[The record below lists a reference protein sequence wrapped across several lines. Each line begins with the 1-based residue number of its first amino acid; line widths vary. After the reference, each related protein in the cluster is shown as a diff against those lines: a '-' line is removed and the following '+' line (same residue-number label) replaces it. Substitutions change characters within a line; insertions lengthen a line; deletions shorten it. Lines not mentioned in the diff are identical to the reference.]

1 MSPSHVLYQTAHENA
16 DEAAHEHATIWT
28 ESRDCEDDFLRQDVE
43 GQGKAKEQRG
53 DRSSL
58 KAGCAWRR
66 HGLFAELT
74 SAGGKMDLRI
84 EGLTRVSGE
93 GGEMP
98 LAQNNGQFQQQH
110 LVL

>member
-1 MSPSHVLYQTAHENA
+1 
-16 DEAAHEHATIWT
+16 
-28 ESRDCEDDFLRQDVE
+28 
-43 GQGKAKEQRG
+43 
-53 DRSSL
+53 
-58 KAGCAWRR
+58 
-66 HGLFAELT
+66 
-74 SAGGKMDLRI
+74 MDLRI